1 MCRHLT
7 RRDFSKML
15 LSTTVFMGSSMLLP
29 ETSFAGIANNRG
41 SKNYKGPNVIIV
53 RYGGGVRRRE
63 TIDIDHTYSPFMM
76 NVLAPQATLY
86 NNMEIANIKDH
97 ETSHEQ
103 GTMNI
108 LTGQYKAYSNFSE
121 GIGGILQP
129 TIPTLFEYFRKTYD
143 VDVHETLIINGE
155 NGAENEPMKYGTHKA
170 YGADYKSELL
180 NLEKFQAFMLQLK
193 LDEGNLSPDELS
205 KAIDELE
212 EIKGKS
218 ANFINPESY
227 PLRIQEFW
235 RKWQRYYGMEGFK
248 NPRGDAL
255 STEIAIWA
263 LRDLRPKLMLVNY
276 QDTDHVHFGVKSHY
290 TRGITAIDQGIQ
302 QLYKAVETDP
312 FYKDNTVFVIVPDCG
327 RDNNILMDVP
337 FQHHSN
343 SRSTREIFAMILGN
357 GIKANQTIDTVV
369 DQTSVTSTVAHIMG
383 FEAEMAESP
392 VLEEALL

>member
-1 MCRHLT
+1 MCHHLT

-29 ETSFAGIANNRG
+29 ETSFAGIANNKG
-41 SKNYKGPNVIIV
+41 GKSYKGPNVIII

-63 TIDIDHTYSPFMM
+63 TIDMDHTYSPFMM

-86 NNMEIANIKDH
+86 NNMEIANLKDH

-108 LTGQYKAYSNFSE
+108 LTGQYKAYKDFSDS
-121 GIGGILQP
+121 IGGILQP
-129 TIPTLFEYFRKTYD
+129 TMPTLFEYFRKTYD
-143 VDVHETLIINGE
+143 VDVHETLIINSE
-155 NGAENEPMKYGTHKA
+155 DGAQHESMKFGSHHA
-170 YGADYKSELL
+170 YGAEYKSEAL
-180 NLEKFQAFMLQLK
+180 NYEKFKAFMLQLK
-193 LDEGNLSPDELS
+193 IEDEGLSSDDLSRAVEQLDE
-205 KAIDELE
+205 
-212 EIKGKS
+212 IKEKS
-218 ANFINPESY
+218 ANFIDPQNY

-235 RKWQRYYGMEGFK
+235 RKWQRYYGVEGYK
-248 NPRGDAL
+248 HPRGDRL
-255 STEIAIWA
+255 STEIALWA

-290 TRGITAIDQGIQ
+290 TRGITGVDQGIQ
-302 QLYKAVETDP
+302 QLVKAVETDP

-343 SRSTREIFAMILGN
+343 SRSTREIFAMVLGK
-357 GIKANQTIDTVV
+357 GIVANQTIDAVV

-383 FEAEMAESP
+383 FKAEMAESP
-392 VLEEALL
+392 VLEEALI